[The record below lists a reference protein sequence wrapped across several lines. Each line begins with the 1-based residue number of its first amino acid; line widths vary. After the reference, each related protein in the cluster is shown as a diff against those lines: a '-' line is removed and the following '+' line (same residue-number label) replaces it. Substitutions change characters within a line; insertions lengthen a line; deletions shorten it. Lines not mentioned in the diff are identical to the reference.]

1 MKYTREYINKDG
13 KKSWTFLPPKD
24 VRDAGVCEAQTFTDG
39 RAFRYAYPRLLELVE
54 KYRKGEIRE
63 GGLSERSKFVHLR
76 NHYFNSDHF
85 KATAPNTQVDYARI
99 LSAICGVMVRGR
111 PFGHY
116 LISDINVSL
125 CRDLYNTMVKESSI
139 YTANAKATLLS
150 VVLNY
155 GIGLELFH
163 FNPMSK
169 VKKLKHESK
178 TTIWTREEVEQFL
191 EAGYREFDT
200 RNITL
205 LAHMCYEWA
214 QRPKDIRL
222 LTWDAF
228 NWDVGFVTITQT
240 KRGAEVYLPLEEPLR
255 AMLQEQHEDWGFQPL
270 VVPHT
275 VPSGSVYKPMTR
287 GQTSIAFHKVRE
299 RAGLDIHLKLGAMR
313 ATAITEMVEAG
324 VDVTGIKQVSGH
336 KTLQSLNPYVKN
348 TRRGA
353 ARALT
358 QRKNT

>member
-1 MKYTREYINKDG
+1 MRFVREYTNKDG
-13 KKSWTFLPPKD
+13 KKSWTFIPPKD
-24 VRDAGVCEAQTFTDG
+24 VRDAGVCEQQTFTDG
-39 RAFRYAYPRLLELVE
+39 RAFRYEYPRLLELVT

-63 GGLSERSKFVHLR
+63 GGLSDRSLFVHLR

-85 KATAPNTQVDYARI
+85 KAVAPRTQKEYARS
-99 LSAICGVMVRGR
+99 LSVISELMVRGK

-125 CRDLYNTMVKESSI
+125 CRELYNVMTKEFSVYSS
-139 YTANAKATLLS
+139 NAMSTLLS
-150 VVLNY
+150 IVLNY
-155 GIGLELFH
+155 GVGLELFH

-169 VKKLKHESK
+169 VKKLKHKPS

-191 EAGYREFDT
+191 TIGYQEFES
-200 RNITL
+200 RNVTL

-228 NWDVGFVTITQT
+228 DWDAQTVTITQT
-240 KRGAEVYLPLEEPLR
+240 KRGATVYLPLEEPLMSLLR
-255 AMLQEQHEDWGFQPL
+255 EQYNDWNFQPY

-275 VPSGSVYKPMTR
+275 VPSGTVYKPMSQSQM
-287 GQTSIAFHKVRE
+287 GDAYHKVRE
-299 RAGLDIHLKLGAMR
+299 KANLDIHLKVGAMR

-348 TRRGA
+348 TKRGA
-353 ARALT
+353 ARALS
-358 QRKNT
+358 QRRKT